1 LRGFA
6 VFGLAETDAAVGDE
20 GHIGGL

>member
-6 VFGLAETDAAVGDE
+6 VFGLSETDAAIGDE
-20 GHIGGL
+20 GHNEGL